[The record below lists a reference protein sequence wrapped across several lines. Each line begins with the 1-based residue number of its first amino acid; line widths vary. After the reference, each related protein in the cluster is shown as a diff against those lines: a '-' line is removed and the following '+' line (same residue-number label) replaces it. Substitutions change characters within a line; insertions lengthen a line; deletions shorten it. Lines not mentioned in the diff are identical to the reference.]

1 METKKALKYIN
12 GTASEKERREIEA
25 WINASQGHA
34 EKFNLLKA
42 NHIASTFDETIKTT
56 DTNQGFSK
64 YKTNIEKS
72 SKKKTKNLKR
82 SVLKYAAI
90 FIIAIGSSYLIMTG
104 NFLGNNQEIPKD
116 AITLEL
122 ENGDTKIIQEDGT
135 AQFVDSKGNTIVTQK
150 GNKLNYNIDDS
161 NPEELVYNTLTVP
174 YGKRFNIV
182 LSDNTHV
189 TLNAG
194 TSLKYP
200 VKFIKGH
207 NREVHI
213 NGEAFFDVAK
223 DKDHPFVVK
232 SSGLNVRVLGTK
244 FNVSNYPED
253 LSTKT
258 VLVEGSVSLYQKETY
273 TSKEATLL
281 TPGHLAS
288 LDKENKT
295 ISLEK
300 VDVALH
306 TSWIHGTISFKHEP
320 FKNILKKL
328 ERQYDVV
335 IKCES
340 IELNETFFT
349 ARFDKVSLEY
359 ILKTFRNNYDIKY
372 TTKSTPNRQT
382 ITIKP

>member
-12 GTASEKERREIEA
+12 GTASEKEVREIET
-25 WINASQGHA
+25 WINASQDHA
-34 EKFNLLKA
+34 KKFNVLKA
-42 NHIASTFDETIKTT
+42 EYIASTFDETINTA
-56 DTNQGFSK
+56 DTNQELFK
-64 YKTNIEKS
+64 YKANIEKS
-72 SKKKTKNLKR
+72 SKNKTKNLR
-82 SVLKYAAI
+82 LSILKYAAI
-90 FIIAIGSSYLIMTG
+90 FIITIGSSYLIVSG
-104 NFLGNNQEIPKD
+104 NFLGDNFEIPKD

-122 ENGDTKIIQEDGT
+122 ENGETKIIQEDGV

-150 GNKLNYNIDDS
+150 GNKLNYNNNIS
-161 NPEELVYNTLTVP
+161 NTEKLVYNTLTVP

-223 DKDHPFVVK
+223 DKDRPFVVK

-253 LSTKT
+253 ISTKT
-258 VLVEGSVSLYQKETY
+258 VLVEGSVSLYQEEIYKP
-273 TSKEATLL
+273 KEATLL

-288 LDKENKT
+288 LNKSNKT
-295 ISLEK
+295 IALEK
-300 VDVALH
+300 VDVSLY
-306 TSWIHGTISFKHEP
+306 TSWIYGTISFKHEP

-328 ERQYDVV
+328 ERQYDIV

-340 IELNETFFT
+340 KELNETFFT
-349 ARFDKVSLEY
+349 ASFDTTSLEY
-359 ILKTFRNNYDIKY
+359 ILKTFSNNYDIKFSVDD
-372 TTKSTPNRQT
+372 STNKKT
-382 ITIKP
+382 ITINP